1 MNWATFLILFPLVPA
16 VLLIFSKRYF
26 LQKWIT
32 LIASALI
39 IIASIVFAT
48 GHMHAGNEMMPTIL
62 ASWPNTCVIIGDIIV
77 ALVFLYIC
85 RKLPFKMFWV
95 PLMVV
100 AQYGAVLY
108 YDLAHKIP
116 KTTHYLY
123 FDGLSAVM
131 ALVIGIVGTLIAI
144 YTIGYMRHYHRENP
158 KVKDR
163 SHLFIA
169 TIFLFFF
176 AMFGVVLSNSLT
188 WIYFFWEIT
197 TLCSFIMIS
206 YSGTAEAIRNAFRA
220 VWMLLLGGL
229 AFAVAIV
236 YLSNTAGTIELQQL
250 MSMHK
255 ALVLLPVLLLCFA
268 GMNKAALYPFGNWLL
283 GAMVAPTPSSALLHS
298 STMVKAGVYL
308 VLRCSP
314 ILHNTGAGAVV
325 AIIGG
330 FSFLAGSALAI
341 SQRDGKRILAYS
353 TIANLGLIV
362 LCAGIGSSFAMW
374 AAVLIIVFHAV
385 AKALMFISVGTVAHQ
400 TGSKDVDEMHG
411 LICRMPGTAITMLIG
426 LSGMFLAPF
435 GMLLSK
441 WAVIEALA
449 VRSPIFPPM
458 VIFGGSMMLFFW
470 VKWMGKLLVITK
482 KEPSLEK
489 GIGIEWI
496 GLWGLAAL
504 TIAATVCYPIIG
516 NWWLLPMYGPNLMI
530 YQGVEIS
537 IAVMAALMLLP
548 PIFFLIRWKHL
559 IYVKPYLA
567 GVNVEKDDGEFIGSL
582 GNPRKWSFRNYYL
595 TKFFGEEKLTK
606 GIIIGSTLLWILMFF
621 MEKL

>member
-16 VLLIFSKRYF
+16 ILLIFSKKYF

-32 LIASALI
+32 LISSALI
-39 IIASIVFAT
+39 IIASIAFAAS
-48 GHMHAGNEMMPTIL
+48 HMHAGGETPTIL
-62 ASWPNTCVIIGDIIV
+62 SSWPNTCVIIGDIIV
-77 ALVFLYIC
+77 ALVFLTIC

-100 AQYGAVLY
+100 AQYGAVIY

-116 KTTHYLY
+116 ATTHYLY

-144 YTIGYMRHYHRENP
+144 YTINYMRHYHHENP
-158 KVKDR
+158 EVKDR

-176 AMFGVVLSNSLT
+176 AMFGVVFSNSLT

-206 YSGTAEAIRNAFRA
+206 YSGTQEAIRNAFRA

-229 AFAVAIV
+229 AFAAAII
-236 YLSNTAGTIELQQL
+236 YLSNTAGTIELQKI
-250 MSMHK
+250 MSMDK

-314 ILHNTGAGAVV
+314 ILYHTTAGAMV
-325 AIIGG
+325 ALIGG

-362 LCAGIGSSFAMW
+362 LCAGIASPFAMW
-374 AAVLIIVFHAV
+374 AAVLIIIFHAV

-411 LICRMPGTAITMLIG
+411 LICRMPGTAMVMLIG

-435 GMLLSK
+435 GMLISK

-449 VRSPIFPPM
+449 VRSPIFPPI

-470 VKWMGKLLVITK
+470 VKWMGKLLVITQ
-482 KEPSLEK
+482 KEPSMEK
-489 GIGIEWI
+489 GLGVEWI
-496 GLWGLAAL
+496 GLWGLAIL
-504 TIAATVCYPIIG
+504 TIAAAVCYPIIG
-516 NWWLLPMYGPNLMI
+516 NGWLAPVYGQNPMI
-530 YQGVEIS
+530 YQNLEVS
-537 IAVMAALMLLP
+537 IGIMVALMLLP
-548 PIFFLIRWKHL
+548 PIFFLIRWKNL

-567 GVNVEKDDGEFIGSL
+567 GINIEKNNNEFIGSL
-582 GNPRKWSFRNYYL
+582 GNPRKWSFSNYYL

-606 GIIIGSTLLWILMFF
+606 GIIIGSILLWILMFF
-621 MEKL
+621 AGRL